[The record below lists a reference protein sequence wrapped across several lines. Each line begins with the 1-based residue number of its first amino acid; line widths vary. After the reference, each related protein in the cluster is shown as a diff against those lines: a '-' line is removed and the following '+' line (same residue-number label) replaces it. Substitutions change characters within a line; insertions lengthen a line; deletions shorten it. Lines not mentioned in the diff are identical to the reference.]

1 MAPAAEA
8 PQQYKQP
15 SRKGKRAW
23 RKNVDV
29 SEIEAG
35 LENAREEIISGGIIA
50 EKTSDA
56 LFTVDTTG
64 SGSTQKSYNKLHKPL
79 KADQILGLRSAVPPV
94 DSHKRARVTNGII
107 EPSSK
112 RQKSG
117 GVSHKE
123 YQRLRR
129 IAYGGETVSKDIIK
143 TDAAP
148 DHDPWGLV
156 IAETEQD
163 STFSYLEKPKPIRAP
178 RTLKQAPIS
187 LVAGTDAFPA
197 VAKPKAGNSYNPVF
211 QDWDRLLTEEGEKEV
226 EAERKRRREAEL
238 EADRL
243 NRIAAAQEERDDI
256 QTEDESAWEGFES
269 EFEGAEWLKKR
280 RPERKTPAERNKAKR
295 RKDAERRSKWDLQ
308 RKKTAQ
314 QAQRIKEIARTVD
327 AETKAREI
335 ANSKGRVPAPA
346 EADDRILRRRKLGK
360 HFLPEPSLE
369 LVLPDELQDS
379 LRLLKP
385 EGNLLKDR
393 FRNIL
398 VRGKIETR
406 KPIQQPKKAR
416 RTFTEKWTYKDFQ
429 IAT

>member
-1 MAPAAEA
+1 MAPAVEA

-35 LENAREEIISGGIIA
+35 LENVREEIIAGGVIA
-50 EKTSDA
+50 EKTSDS
-56 LFTVDTTG
+56 LFIVDTKG
-64 SGSTQKSYNKLHKPL
+64 SDSIQKSYNRHHKPL
-79 KADQILGLRSAVPPV
+79 KSDQILALRSAVPPV

-112 RQKSG
+112 RRKAG

-123 YQRLRR
+123 YERLRK
-129 IAYGGETVSKDIIK
+129 IAYGGEMVSKGVIN

-148 DHDPWGLV
+148 EYDPWGLV
-156 IAETEQD
+156 SAEIEQD
-163 STFSYLEKPKPIRAP
+163 PKFSYLEKPKPIRAP
-178 RTLKQAPIS
+178 RTLTQAPIS

-197 VAKPKAGNSYNPVF
+197 VAKPKAGTSYNPVF
-211 QDWDRLLTEEGEKEV
+211 EDWDRLLTEEGEKEV
-226 EAERKRRREAEL
+226 EAEQKRRRAAQLEAERL
-238 EADRL
+238 DR
-243 NRIAAAQEERDDI
+243 ITAVQDERDDI

-269 EFEGAEWLKKR
+269 EYEGAEWLKKR
-280 RPERKTPAERNKAKR
+280 RPERKTPAERNKVKR
-295 RKDAERRSKWDLQ
+295 RKDAERRSKKDLEM
-308 RKKTAQ
+308 KKRAQ
-314 QAQRIKEIARTVD
+314 QAQRINEIAKTVS
-327 AETKAREI
+327 AEAKARAI
-335 ANSKGRVPAPA
+335 AKSQGEVPALEDP
-346 EADDRILRRRKLGK
+346 DDRVLRRRKFGK
-360 HFLPEPSLE
+360 HFLAEPSLE

-398 VRGKIETR
+398 VRGKMETR

-416 RTFTEKWTYKDFQ
+416 RTFTEKWTYKDFP
-429 IAT
+429 IPA